1 MIKQILDKIKN
12 KISDKKIRE
21 ITSMS
26 VEEFQE
32 FIEDIKLISQNIENN
47 IDNKDNKKS
56 NFKIQLPKT
65 LVKHEIKFSN
75 SIENYFGG
83 INNGAGNSND
93 TFFKFE
99 NIRYD
104 YCMVLSAQVPLISTI
119 LKKIADCPF
128 NKGYKIKGTTQEE
141 TLKIKRLIEEFEII
155 KRIKECINQINT
167 FGGSLLYLDF
177 GKPSED
183 FLRSPLNLEEVDIND
198 FRGIKAIE
206 PYYIGI
212 TKVNGVDI
220 ASQSYQEPE
229 YWNVLGLGIVHKSHF
244 IKFDG
249 MYVSNFMKPSYL
261 YFGNSFV
268 NTIRETIALIHNC
281 AVNMTEF
288 SRRMRQVYVKKD
300 MRSLAGKGKEERYNR
315 TMSLIEKWQNN
326 FSHTLID
333 KNDDVVSFSTSIA
346 GFGECLTNI
355 IKYGAVVSGIPYSML
370 SNNTETKIANADNQD
385 IQEINFIT
393 SKQQELQN
401 IFNIIVNIFYAKIK
415 NQKYKNI
422 ISFEFNNPQ
431 SIDPLKQTIIFSK
444 RVETIPNLIKCGFT
458 KESIELKLS
467 EWGDF
472 NNFEIDDKIFK
483 QLQKNIQLNNKNDL
497 SKQDTGNG
505 LKQSESANDNREV
518 DNIKQL
524 SNRGKID

>member
-1 MIKQILDKIKN
+1 MIKRLFKSLLDKIAFKKLQEIAEITQEDFEDIIYMIKNNQIQIKN
-12 KISDKKIRE
+12 KETKENTGIKI
-21 ITSMS
+21 
-26 VEEFQE
+26 EF
-32 FIEDIKLISQNIENN
+32 
-47 IDNKDNKKS
+47 
-56 NFKIQLPKT
+56 PKT
-65 LVKHEIKFSN
+65 LVKHETNFAN
-75 SIENYFGG
+75 SIDNYFGG

-93 TFFKFE
+93 TYFKYE

-104 YCMVLSAQVPLISTI
+104 YCMVLASQVPLISTI

-128 NKGYKIKGTTQEE
+128 NKGYKIKGATIEE
-141 TLKIKRLIEEFEII
+141 CKKIQRLIEQFNII
-155 KRIKECINQINT
+155 QRIKECINQVNT

-183 FLRSPLNLEEVDIND
+183 FLRNPLNLEEVDIKD
-198 FRGIKAIE
+198 FKGIKAIE
-206 PYYIGI
+206 PYYVGI
-212 TKVNGVDI
+212 TKVNGVDV
-220 ASQSYQEPE
+220 SKQTYQDPE
-229 YWNVLGLGIVHKSHF
+229 YYNILGLGIVHSSHF
-244 IKFDG
+244 IKFNG
-249 MYVSNFMKPSYL
+249 MYVSNFMKPAYL

-268 NTIRETIALIHNC
+268 NTIRETIALIHNT
-281 AVNMTEF
+281 AVNMVEF
-288 SRRMRQVYVKKD
+288 SRRMRQVYIKKD
-300 MRSLAGKGKEERYNR
+300 QKELLGLNKASKYNK
-315 TMSLIEKWQNN
+315 TMALLEKLQNN
-326 FSHTLID
+326 FSHTIIG
-333 KNDDVVSFSTSIA
+333 KNDEVQSFSSSLG
-346 GFGECLTNI
+346 GFGDCLINI
-355 IKYGAVVSGIPYSML
+355 IKYGAVISGIPYSML
-370 SNNTETKIANADNQD
+370 SNNTEVKVANADNQD

-401 IFNIIVNIFYAKIK
+401 VFNIIVNIFYAKIK
-415 NQKYKNI
+415 NQKYKDI

-444 RVETIPNLIKCGFT
+444 RVETIPNLINCGFT

-472 NNFEIDDKIFK
+472 DNFKIDDKIFK
-483 QLQKNIQLNNKNDL
+483 QLQENIRLNNKNDL